1 MSVPPEMSDEEDA
14 PDRDSVHPLHSKEVA
29 LRSVLA

>member
-1 MSVPPEMSDEEDA
+1 MSIPPEMPDLEDA
-14 PDRDSVHPLHSKEVA
+14 RRRHGMHPLRSKEVA

>member
-1 MSVPPEMSDEEDA
+1 MAVRLEMSDDEDV
-14 PDRDSVHPLHSKEVA
+14 PDRDGVHPLHSKEVA